1 MELSDRQM
9 IGLYLFLQ
17 KREEELDDTLFSLYT
32 KMQRIFREELSIEE
46 MESLDYLYENKVDI
60 FHRKG

>member
-32 KMQRIFREELSIEE
+32 KMQKIFREELSIEE
-46 MESLDYLYENKVDI
+46 METLDYLYENKVDI

>member
-1 MELSDRQM
+1 M

-32 KMQRIFREELSIEE
+32 KMQKIFREELSIEE

>member
-1 MELSDRQM
+1 M
-9 IGLYLFLQ
+9 GLYIFLQ

-32 KMQRIFREELSIEE
+32 KIQKIFREELSIEE
-46 MESLDYLYENKVDI
+46 METLEHLYENKVDI

>member
-32 KMQRIFREELSIEE
+32 KMQKIFREELSIEE

>member
-9 IGLYLFLQ
+9 VGLYLFLQ

-32 KMQRIFREELSIEE
+32 KIQKIFREELSIEE
-46 MESLDYLYENKVDI
+46 METLDYLYEKKVDI